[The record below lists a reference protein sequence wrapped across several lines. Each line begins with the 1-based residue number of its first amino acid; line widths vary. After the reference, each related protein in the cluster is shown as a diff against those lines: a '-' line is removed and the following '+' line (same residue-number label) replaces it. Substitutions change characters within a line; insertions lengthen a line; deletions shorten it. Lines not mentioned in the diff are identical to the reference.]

1 MNLDKKNSFKNKYLK
16 KIILLF
22 CYAIVVS
29 VLVRYFWNIDWQ
41 KLFDIEVDMKILCL
55 AVFFMLVIK
64 FFYPTVW
71 VFILKEFGQKINNY
85 WELNFVYAKA
95 WLGRYIP
102 GKIAWIGGK
111 IFFGSQQGLDV
122 KILTFGSLL
131 ESIIQVTANLALG
144 LFVISINDKGVLGPS
159 LTFFSFASLI
169 LLLISIFP
177 PIFNRVVNISY
188 KFLKKKDIDD
198 KYKFRFV
205 TLLKTSAIFLL
216 ISIFLGVPFTLICKS
231 VSPTFDI
238 ISNFFFIVG
247 VSSLAGSIGILAVF
261 APSGLGVREGVLA
274 VFFSALFP
282 KEIVFVILILMRLVV
297 TVVDLFFFLISK
309 GIFVIRKKRGISE
322 NLLHE

>member
-1 MNLDKKNSFKNKYLK
+1 M
-16 KIILLF
+16 
-22 CYAIVVS
+22 
-29 VLVRYFWNIDWQ
+29 
-41 KLFDIEVDMKILCL
+41 
-55 AVFFMLVIK
+55 
-64 FFYPTVW
+64 
-71 VFILKEFGQKINNY
+71 
-85 WELNFVYAKA
+85 
-95 WLGRYIP
+95 
-102 GKIAWIGGK
+102 
-111 IFFGSQQGLDV
+111 
-122 KILTFGSLL
+122 
-131 ESIIQVTANLALG
+131 
-144 LFVISINDKGVLGPS
+144 GPS